1 MVRIQEAPTMKNH
14 IAVTKLKH
22 NDQKNNIFQQFL
34 SLITIISQKK
44 KKIIGTMEIMY

>member
-34 SLITIISQKK
+34 SLITIL
-44 KKIIGTMEIMY
+44 GTMEIMH